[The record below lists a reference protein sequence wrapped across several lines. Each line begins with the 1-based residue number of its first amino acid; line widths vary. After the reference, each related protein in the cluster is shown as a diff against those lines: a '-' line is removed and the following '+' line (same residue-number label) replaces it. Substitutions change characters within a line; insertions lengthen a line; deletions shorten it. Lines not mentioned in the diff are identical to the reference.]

1 MKSIHSDTWIQLLG
15 MLSVL
20 AGLVFVGLEMRQS
33 QQIALAAQQQN
44 RMSVFIDI
52 INTMTEAGFE
62 YAAAAPESYYGD
74 RNFMHA
80 SFFILENDVVQYN
93 LGLMEEGIWAAKHN
107 ALKNM
112 MALCTAREVFNSRKS
127 QLDNR
132 LVELAED
139 AIVGDCR
146 GIEDPSV
153 FDPLNNVDVIDSY
166 RERLESRQL
175 EDAN

>member
-1 MKSIHSDTWIQLLG
+1 
-15 MLSVL
+15 
-20 AGLVFVGLEMRQS
+20 
-33 QQIALAAQQQN
+33 
-44 RMSVFIDI
+44 MSVFIDKV
-52 INTMTEAGFE
+52 NTMTEAGFE
-62 YAAAAPESYYGD
+62 YAAAAPESDYVFK
-74 RNFMHA
+74 NFMQA

-93 LGLMEEGIWAAKHN
+93 LGLMGEGIWAAKHN

-112 MALCTAREVFNSRKS
+112 RERCTAREVFNFQKS

-132 LVELAED
+132 IVELAED

-153 FDPLNNVDVIDSY
+153 FDPLNNVDVFDSY
-166 RERLESRQL
+166 RERLEIRQL